1 MAGRIWRSVFVCVWL
16 LQFVAGVPET
26 KASKDLLVT
35 SLDRTIDVAT
45 QLVKINTKLTLSNGG
60 QSSLKFFHFA
70 IEDGAQDKLSYI
82 GATVSVLGTRR
93 GICFM

>member
-1 MAGRIWRSVFVCVWL
+1 MEDRIWRCVLICVGL
-16 LQFVAGVPET
+16 LHFVAGVPQT

-35 SLDRTIDVAT
+35 TVDRTIDVAS

-60 QSSLKFFHFA
+60 QSSLKFFHLA

-82 GATVSVLGTRR
+82 GATVSLLESER
-93 GICFM
+93 